1 MAKDKY
7 KHNSEEKL
15 DLKMAGVEPTNANSE
30 SDNPVLEEFLKKR
43 RAKRF
48 LLIIVVIFA
57 LAFLIFVTP
66 FKKGEIQRTY
76 KAYDVINN
84 KEITVYLN
92 IWQEHKLLGK
102 NSISGHITLYEA
114 ADETRQKSLMF
125 TGQSAY
131 DIYTRNRELQNAKMP
146 KSAGRADR
154 IEAALEA
161 NSEIVNDEVQI
172 KSRYS
177 YLYVD
182 KGLEHL
188 ILLGDAEKAE
198 NDIFII
204 ARIDD
209 VITNAEVIEKMQ
221 NTIKLYPDDIQ
232 FMQDI
237 LAANTQVMK

>member
-1 MAKDKY
+1 MAKDSY
-7 KHNSEEKL
+7 KENSVEKL
-15 DLKMAGVEPTNANSE
+15 DSDSEAVGYTSANS
-30 SDNPVLEEFLKKR
+30 DIANPVLEEFLKKR

-66 FKKGEIQRTY
+66 LKKGEIQRTY

-84 KEITVYLN
+84 KELTVYLN

-102 NSISGHITLYEA
+102 NSINGHITLYED
-114 ADETRQKSLMF
+114 ADETKQKSLMF

-131 DIYTRNRELQNAKMP
+131 DIYIRNRELQNTKLP
-146 KSAGRADR
+146 ESAERADR
-154 IEAALEA
+154 VEVALEA
-161 NSEIVNDEVQI
+161 NSKIINNEVQI

-177 YLYVD
+177 YLYTD
-182 KGLEHL
+182 KDLEHF

-209 VITNAEVIEKMQ
+209 MITDAEVIEKMQ
-221 NTIKLYPDDIQ
+221 NTIELYPEDVQ
-232 FMQDI
+232 FLREI
-237 LAANTQVMK
+237 LAANAQVIK

>member
-1 MAKDKY
+1 MAKDRY

-15 DLKMAGVEPTNANSE
+15 DSKMAGVEPTNANSE

>member
-1 MAKDKY
+1 MAKDSY
-7 KHNSEEKL
+7 KHNSAEKL
-15 DLKMAGVEPTNANSE
+15 DSDMNAVEFSDANSE
-30 SDNPVLEEFLKKR
+30 TANPVLEEFLKKR
-43 RAKRF
+43 RVKRF
-48 LLIIVVIFA
+48 LLIILVIFA

-84 KEITVYLN
+84 KEISVYLN

-102 NSISGHITLYEA
+102 NSINGHVTLYED
-114 ADETRQKSLMF
+114 ADETKQKSLMF

-131 DIYTRNRELQNAKMP
+131 DIYIRNRELQNTKLP
-146 KSAGRADR
+146 ETAGRADR
-154 IEAALEA
+154 VEVALEA
-161 NSEIVNDEVQI
+161 NSKIVNDEVQI

-177 YLYVD
+177 YLYAD

-198 NDIFII
+198 NDIFVI

-209 VITNAEVIEKMQ
+209 MITNAEIIEKMQ
-221 NTIKLYPDDIQ
+221 NTIELYPENVQ
-232 FMQDI
+232 FMREI
-237 LAANTQVMK
+237 LATNAQVLN

>member
-102 NSISGHITLYEA
+102 NEISGHITLYEA

-209 VITNAEVIEKMQ
+209 VITNAEVIE
-221 NTIKLYPDDIQ
+221 
-232 FMQDI
+232 
-237 LAANTQVMK
+237 

>member
-1 MAKDKY
+1 MTKDRY

-48 LLIIVVIFA
+48 LLIILVIFA

-66 FKKGEIQRTY
+66 LKKGEIQRTY

-114 ADETRQKSLMF
+114 ADETKQKSLMF

-146 KSAGRADR
+146 ESAGRADR

-161 NSEIVNDEVQI
+161 NSKIVNDEVQI

-177 YLYVD
+177 YLYAD

-209 VITNAEVIEKMQ
+209 MITNAEVIEKMQ

>member
-1 MAKDKY
+1 MAKDSY
-7 KHNSEEKL
+7 KENSVEKL
-15 DLKMAGVEPTNANSE
+15 DSENYAVEVASVNSE
-30 SDNPVLEEFLKKR
+30 TVNPVLEDFLKKR

-48 LLIIVVIFA
+48 LLIILVIFA

-76 KAYDVINN
+76 KAYDVVNN
-84 KEITVYLN
+84 KEISVYLN

-102 NSISGHITLYEA
+102 NSINGHITLYEDA
-114 ADETRQKSLMF
+114 NETKQKSLMF

-131 DIYTRNRELQNAKMP
+131 DIFIRNRELQSK
-146 KSAGRADR
+146 KLSESSDRADR
-154 IEAALEA
+154 VEAALEA
-161 NSEIVNDEVQI
+161 NSMIVNDEVQI

-177 YLYVD
+177 YLYAD
-182 KGLEHL
+182 KDLEHF

-209 VITNAEVIEKMQ
+209 MITNAEIMEKMQ
-221 NTIKLYPDDIQ
+221 NTIELYPAEAQ
-232 FMQDI
+232 FMREI
-237 LAANTQVMK
+237 LAAKTQVMK

>member
-1 MAKDKY
+1 MAKDRY

-15 DLKMAGVEPTNANSE
+15 DSKMAGVEPTNANSE

-48 LLIIVVIFA
+48 LLIILVVFA
-57 LAFLIFVTP
+57 LAFLIFITP
-66 FKKGEIQRTY
+66 FKKGEIQQTY
-76 KAYDVINN
+76 KAYDVINK
-84 KEITVYLN
+84 KEMTVYLN